1 MVLDSVGPGPG
12 LRGGTLWQQGLEAET
27 ICLMV
32 DRTQPGDL
40 HLVNFS
46 PLKFP
51 EFKKAVPPP
60 CGAGGCSVHEP
71 VGDISYFSPG
81 SREGVQLATSGGIRE
96 KTKFWVLGRALYL
109 EKGTRMWDEGGVGW
123 HTGSWER
130 RGSAGQPRRGTHFAL
145 RDKVLLIACHGFRR
159 VTPGWKWRLV
169 TV

>member
-40 HLVNFS
+40 HLVSFS
-46 PLKFP
+46 PLKCP

-81 SREGVQLATSGGIRE
+81 SREEVQLAKRE
-96 KTKFWVLGRALYL
+96 
-109 EKGTRMWDEGGVGW
+109 
-123 HTGSWER
+123 
-130 RGSAGQPRRGTHFAL
+130 
-145 RDKVLLIACHGFRR
+145 DKVLGSRQSSLLGEGDTY
-159 VTPGWKWRLV
+159 VG
-169 TV
+169 